1 MNTTLK
7 EKNLQPFI
15 IGLSLFLVGAV
26 AFLFFGPKLD
36 LGGRITLL
44 PLINAWING
53 ATAVVLVMAF
63 IAIKNRN
70 IERHKKL
77 MFGAFILSVIFLV
90 LYITYHFT
98 SEPAIYGGVGFM
110 RGFYYFILITHIVLA
125 AVIVPMV
132 LLSYT
137 RALTEKFEKHKK
149 IARWT
154 LPLWLYVSIT
164 GVVVYLLIKP
174 FY

>member
-1 MNTTLK
+1 MSTTLK

-15 IGLSLFLVGAV
+15 IGLSIFLVGAV

-53 ATAVVLVMAF
+53 TTAVVLVMAF

-70 IERHKKL
+70 IQRHKNL
-77 MFGAFILSVIFLV
+77 MFAAFVLSVIFLV
-90 LYITYHFT
+90 LYISYHFT
-98 SEPAIYGGVGFM
+98 SEPAIYGGVGFIKNV
-110 RGFYYFILITHIVLA
+110 YYFILLTHIVLA

-164 GVVVYLLIKP
+164 GVIVYVMIEP